1 MKIFDLKKVRII
13 LLAMFLFLSIQVPVH
28 ADDHIVRIP
37 VEQMFDSEAAD
48 VSDEFYY
55 IMTTDQSDAPMPAGS
70 TDRRYSWKMKNN
82 TTAEITISVTTA
94 GEYHY
99 RIYQVTEQADDYIY
113 DQSSYGVIVE
123 AYYNEHNQLK
133 VAAVIVNEQGEKIER
148 ITFKNK
154 YVGQDKSDPAK
165 QPEPDTVSKPD
176 TKPKPDKSKNAKT
189 GDDTPVMGYFILLLG
204 SEICLGAIILL
215 GHPRRKK
222 EDA

>member
-1 MKIFDLKKVRII
+1 MKIFDLKKAMII
-13 LLAMFLFLSIQVPVH
+13 LLAMFLFLSVQIPVY

-37 VEQMFDSEAAD
+37 VEQMFDSEAVD

-55 IMTTDQSDAPMPAGS
+55 IMTTDQSDAPMPAGG
-70 TDRRYSWKMKNN
+70 TDKRYSWKMKNN

-99 RIYQVTEQADDYIY
+99 RIYQATEQTDDYKY
-113 DQSSYGVIVE
+113 DQSSYGLIVE

-133 VAAVIVNEQGEKIER
+133 VVAVIVNEKGEKIEK

-154 YVGQDKSDPAK
+154 YVGQDKSDSVK

-176 TKPKPDKSKNAKT
+176 TKPQPDKSKNAKT
-189 GDDTPVMGYFILLLG
+189 GDDTSVMGYFILLFG
-204 SEICLGAIILL
+204 SVICLGAIISE
-215 GHPRRKK
+215 HQRRKK
-222 EDA
+222 GDA

>member
-1 MKIFDLKKVRII
+1 
-13 LLAMFLFLSIQVPVH
+13 MFLFLSVQIPVF
-28 ADDHIVRIP
+28 AEGNIVRIP
-37 VEQMFDSEAAD
+37 VEQMFDSKDTD
-48 VSDEFYY
+48 VPDEFYY

-70 TDRRYSWKMKNN
+70 TDKRYSWKMKNN

-99 RIYQVTEQADDYIY
+99 RIYQAAEKTDDYKY
-113 DQSSYGVIVE
+113 DQSSYGVIVK

-133 VAAVIVNEQGEKIER
+133 VAAVIVNEQGEKIEK

-165 QPEPDTVSKPD
+165 QPEPDTVSQPN

-189 GDDTPVMGYFILLLG
+189 GDDTPVIGYLILLFG
-204 SEICLGAIILL
+204 SVIGLGAIISDQQ
-215 GHPRRKK
+215 RRKK

>member
-99 RIYQVTEQADDYIY
+99 RIYQATEQTDDYKY

-154 YVGQDKSDPAK
+154 YVGQDKSDPVK

-189 GDDTPVMGYFILLLG
+189 GDDTPVMGYFILLFG
-204 SEICLGAIILL
+204 SVIGLGAIISE
-215 GHPRRKK
+215 HQRRKK

>member
-55 IMTTDQSDAPMPAGS
+55 IMTTDQSDPPRPSGS
-70 TDRRYSWKMKNN
+70 TENRYSWKMKNN

-99 RIYQVTEQADDYIY
+99 RIYQVTEQADDYKY

-133 VAAVIVNEQGEKIER
+133 VAAVIVNEQGEKIEK

-165 QPEPDTVSKPD
+165 QPEPDTVSQPN

-189 GDDTPVMGYFILLLG
+189 GDDTPVIGYLILLFG
-204 SEICLGAIILL
+204 SVIGLGAIISE
-215 GHPRRKK
+215 HQRRKK